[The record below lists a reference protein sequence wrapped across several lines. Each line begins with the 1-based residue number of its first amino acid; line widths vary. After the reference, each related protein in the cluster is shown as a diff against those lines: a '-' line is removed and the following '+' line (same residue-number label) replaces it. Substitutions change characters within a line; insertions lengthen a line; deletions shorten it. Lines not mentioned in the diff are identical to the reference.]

1 MNAGLVRL
9 FFWKSILMGVMNVE
23 IEEFIRLSLF
33 HPIIDVRSPG
43 EYYQAHIP
51 NAISVPLFDD
61 HERAVVGKV
70 YKRQSRE
77 EAIKKGVEFFGVK
90 MRSIIDEAEELLK
103 RYENSDRKTILIHCW
118 RGGMRSAGV
127 AWLLNLY
134 GFKVITLCGG
144 YKSYRNWVIKYLIE
158 KFPFIVI
165 GGYTG
170 SGKTEVLHEL
180 SSKYKNFT
188 IDLEKLAK
196 HKGSAFGA
204 IGQNNQPS
212 QEMFENCLAFEM
224 FKIKENPHFSDD
236 SFVFIED
243 ESQRIGTVNLPQG
256 FWNNLKACPTIFL
269 EIPFEDR
276 LQYITQHYGVLDRS
290 QLAAAITRI
299 QKRLGGLETK
309 LSLGYLL
316 DNDYKSCFEILLKYY
331 DKQYNKALDRK
342 IDVVQNVTRIK
353 CQNVDKNINSLKI
366 KSIIGNG

>member
-1 MNAGLVRL
+1 
-9 FFWKSILMGVMNVE
+9 MGVVIVK
-23 IEEFIRLSLF
+23 IEEFIRLSVI
-33 HPIIDVRSPG
+33 HPIFDVRSPG
-43 EYYQAHIP
+43 EYNKAHIP
-51 NAISVPLFDD
+51 TAISLPLFDD
-61 HERAVVGKV
+61 DERSVVGKI

-77 EAIKKGVEFFGVK
+77 EAIKKGVEFFGQK
-90 MRSIIDEAEELLK
+90 MRSLIEEVEEVLSRNEYADK
-103 RYENSDRKTILIHCW
+103 ETILVHCW

-134 GFKVITLCGG
+134 GFKVITLKGG
-144 YKSYRNWVIKYLIE
+144 YKAFRNWVVDCLKE

-170 SGKTEVLHEL
+170 SGKTEILDEL
-180 SSKYKNFT
+180 NSKYKYFT
-188 IDLEKLAK
+188 IDLEKLAE

-212 QEMFENCLAFEM
+212 QEMFENYLSFEM
-224 FKIKENPHFSDD
+224 LKIKMSALFSHR
-236 SFVFIED
+236 SFVMIED

-256 FWNNLKACPTIFL
+256 FWENLKACPTIFI
-269 EIPFEDR
+269 EIPFEER
-276 LQYITQHYGVLDRS
+276 LQYITKHYGGLDRS

-331 DKQYNKALDRK
+331 DKQYKKALDRK
-342 IDVVQNVTRIK
+342 NDIVQNLTRIK
-353 CQNVDKNINSLKI
+353 CGHVDKNKNSNMI
-366 KSIIGNG
+366 RSILNNG